1 MISIA
6 DRREFQARATTGM
19 YMSHRGLGSDLSLL
33 DQKIK
38 PDLCPYASW
47 LARLNKQTA

>member
-19 YMSHRGLGSDLSLL
+19 YMPHHGLGSDLSL
-33 DQKIK
+33 DQRIK
-38 PDLCPYASW
+38 LDLCPYASW
-47 LARLNKQTA
+47 LSRLNKQTA